1 MQANVT
7 LTNSSE
13 FYLNNEEV
21 FLRDIPTSINVGN
34 LSVDS
39 LRLLVFYVAKAGPYK
54 LAVES
59 GFFTGTLEEWLTS
72 LYGSGEGA
80 GMPGPAGPSG
90 ADGKSTY
97 DLFLETLD
105 AEATIPSLE
114 EWLQSLVGPKG
125 DTGEEGAQGPAGS
138 DGKNAYETYV
148 EMYQV
153 ANRSQAEAAAEA
165 AFPTYEDLIL
175 REGYENYTQEQ
186 YLDLKATTISTA
198 GDVASQERPSEEQW
212 FAAITGPK
220 GDTGEQGP
228 QGDVGPKGEDGVDGI
243 DGVTQDAT
251 TITFTGLS
259 LDDSA
264 PVAETDTL
272 LVVIGKLQA
281 QITALEARLDAIA
294 ENPV

>member
-114 EWLQSLVGPKG
+114 EWLQSLVGP
-125 DTGEEGAQGPAGS
+125 Q
-138 DGKNAYETYV
+138 
-148 EMYQV
+148 
-153 ANRSQAEAAAEA
+153 
-165 AFPTYEDLIL
+165 
-175 REGYENYTQEQ
+175 
-186 YLDLKATTISTA
+186 
-198 GDVASQERPSEEQW
+198 
-212 FAAITGPK
+212 GPK
-220 GDTGEQGP
+220 GDTGEQ
-228 QGDVGPKGEDGVDGI
+228 GPKGEDGVDGI

-259 LDDSA
+259 LDDST

-272 LVVIGKLQA
+272 LIVIGKLQA

-294 ENPV
+294 ETPA

>member
-114 EWLQSLVGPKG
+114 EWLQSLVGP
-125 DTGEEGAQGPAGS
+125 Q
-138 DGKNAYETYV
+138 
-148 EMYQV
+148 
-153 ANRSQAEAAAEA
+153 
-165 AFPTYEDLIL
+165 
-175 REGYENYTQEQ
+175 
-186 YLDLKATTISTA
+186 
-198 GDVASQERPSEEQW
+198 
-212 FAAITGPK
+212 GPK

-228 QGDVGPKGEDGVDGI
+228 KGEDGVDGV

-259 LDDSA
+259 LDDST

-294 ENPV
+294 ETPV

>member
-90 ADGKSTY
+90 ADGKDGVDGINGIDGVNGKSAY
-97 DLFLETLD
+97 ELFLETLEED
-105 AEATIPSLE
+105 PEVIPTVAQWLE
-114 EWLQSLVGPKG
+114 SLVGP
-125 DTGEEGAQGPAGS
+125 Q
-138 DGKNAYETYV
+138 
-148 EMYQV
+148 
-153 ANRSQAEAAAEA
+153 
-165 AFPTYEDLIL
+165 
-175 REGYENYTQEQ
+175 
-186 YLDLKATTISTA
+186 
-198 GDVASQERPSEEQW
+198 
-212 FAAITGPK
+212 GPK
-220 GDTGEQGP
+220 GEDGEKGDKGDSFTFADFTPEQLAALQGEPGADGSPGTDGIDGKSAYELYVETLVDVEALSVEDWLLSLKGSKGATGEQGP
-228 QGDVGPKGEDGVDGI
+228 QGDVGLQGPKGEDGVDGI

-259 LDDSA
+259 LDDST
-264 PVAETDTL
+264 PVVETDTL
-272 LVVIGKLQA
+272 LAVIGKLQA
-281 QITALEARLDAIA
+281 QITALEARLDAIVETPA
-294 ENPV
+294 

>member
-7 LTNSSE
+7 LTNNSE

-21 FLRDIPTSINVGN
+21 FLRDIPTSINVGS
-34 LSVDS
+34 LSVDA
-39 LRLLVFYVAKAGPYK
+39 LRLLVFYVAKVGPFK

-114 EWLQSLVGPKG
+114 EWLQSLVGP
-125 DTGEEGAQGPAGS
+125 Q
-138 DGKNAYETYV
+138 
-148 EMYQV
+148 
-153 ANRSQAEAAAEA
+153 
-165 AFPTYEDLIL
+165 
-175 REGYENYTQEQ
+175 
-186 YLDLKATTISTA
+186 
-198 GDVASQERPSEEQW
+198 
-212 FAAITGPK
+212 GPK

>member
-59 GFFTGTLEEWLTS
+59 GFFTGTLEEWLIS

-90 ADGKSTY
+90 ADGKSAY
-97 DLFLETLD
+97 ELYVETLVD
-105 AEATIPSLE
+105 VEALSVEDWLLSL
-114 EWLQSLVGPKG
+114 KG
-125 DTGEEGAQGPAGS
+125 S
-138 DGKNAYETYV
+138 
-148 EMYQV
+148 
-153 ANRSQAEAAAEA
+153 
-165 AFPTYEDLIL
+165 
-175 REGYENYTQEQ
+175 
-186 YLDLKATTISTA
+186 
-198 GDVASQERPSEEQW
+198 
-212 FAAITGPK
+212 K

-228 QGDVGPKGEDGVDGI
+228 QGDVGLQGPKGEDGVDGI

-259 LDDSA
+259 LDDST

-272 LVVIGKLQA
+272 LAVIGKLQA
-281 QITALEARLDAIA
+281 QITALEARLDASVEPPA
-294 ENPV
+294 

>member
-13 FYLNNEEV
+13 FHLNNEEV

-59 GFFTGTLEEWLTS
+59 GFFTGTLKEWLTS

-125 DTGEEGAQGPAGS
+125 DTGEKGE
-138 DGKNAYETYV
+138 
-148 EMYQV
+148 
-153 ANRSQAEAAAEA
+153 
-165 AFPTYEDLIL
+165 
-175 REGYENYTQEQ
+175 
-186 YLDLKATTISTA
+186 
-198 GDVASQERPSEEQW
+198 
-212 FAAITGPK
+212 K

-228 QGDVGPKGEDGVDGI
+228 QGDVGPQGPKGEDGV

-259 LDDSA
+259 LDDST

-294 ENPV
+294 KIEM

>member
-90 ADGKSTY
+90 VDGKDGIDGKSAY
-97 DLFLETLD
+97 ELFLETLEENPD
-105 AEATIPSLE
+105 VVPTVAQWLESLIGP
-114 EWLQSLVGPKG
+114 QGPKG
-125 DTGEEGAQGPAGS
+125 DTGDVGPAGT

-148 EMYQV
+148 EMRQV
-153 ANRSQAEAAAEA
+153 ASRAQAESAAEA
-165 AFPTYEDLIL
+165 AFPTYEELIL
-175 REGYENYTQEQ
+175 REEYSDYTQEQ
-186 YLDLKATTISTA
+186 YLDLKATTIKTS
-198 GDVASQERPSEEQW
+198 GDIAAQERPTEMEWFEAIKGEQ
-212 FAAITGPK
+212 GPAGEKGEK

-228 QGDVGPKGEDGVDGI
+228 QGDVGPQGPKGEDGVDGI
-243 DGVTQDAT
+243 DVVTQDAT

-259 LDDSA
+259 LDDSH
-264 PVAETDTL
+264 L
-272 LVVIGKLQA
+272 LLR
-281 QITALEARLDAIA
+281 QILC
-294 ENPV
+294 

>member
-125 DTGEEGAQGPAGS
+125 DQGPAGA
-138 DGKNAYETYV
+138 DGQDGINGIDGVNGKSAYELFLETLEGNPDV
-148 EMYQV
+148 V
-153 ANRSQAEAAAEA
+153 
-165 AFPTYEDLIL
+165 PTV
-175 REGYENYTQEQ
+175 TQW
-186 YLDLKATTISTA
+186 LDSLV
-198 GDVASQERPSEEQW
+198 GPQ
-212 FAAITGPK
+212 GPK

-228 QGDVGPKGEDGVDGI
+228 QGDVGPQGPKGEDGVDGI
-243 DGVTQDAT
+243 NGVTQDAT

-259 LDDSA
+259 LDDST

-281 QITALEARLDAIA
+281 QITALEARLDAIVETPA
-294 ENPV
+294 

>member
-13 FYLNNEEV
+13 FHLNNEEV

-59 GFFTGTLEEWLTS
+59 GFFTGTLKEWLTS

-125 DTGEEGAQGPAGS
+125 DTGEKGDQGTAGA
-138 DGKNAYETYV
+138 DGKDGINGIDGVNGKSAYELFLETLEGNPEV
-148 EMYQV
+148 I
-153 ANRSQAEAAAEA
+153 
-165 AFPTYEDLIL
+165 PTV
-175 REGYENYTQEQ
+175 TQWLESLVGPQ
-186 YLDLKATTISTA
+186 
-198 GDVASQERPSEEQW
+198 
-212 FAAITGPK
+212 GPK

-228 QGDVGPKGEDGVDGI
+228 QGDVGPQGPKGEGGV

-251 TITFTGLS
+251 TITVTGLS
-259 LDDSA
+259 LDDST

-281 QITALEARLDAIA
+281 QITALEARLGAIA
-294 ENPV
+294 ETRV